1 MKADR
6 PSTLRFYLTI
16 IRRRWLPMLIAF
28 AIPIAIALVIALH
41 ATKQYS
47 GTALV
52 VINRQSLADE
62 LTGANNPT
70 ASASDFLNIINT
82 YADAA
87 HSTQVANRVAAAVPS
102 AHLTGAELLSNST
115 VTARQDADIVQ
126 FTVTSPNPA
135 MALTLAHAYANQ
147 FVRYEERLATTS
159 IDAALRQVD
168 GRLAAA
174 KRNNDRTLAS
184 SLSDRDEQLRTLAT
198 LQTAN
203 NYVVSPT
210 TTASVTSPRRT
221 LDIVLGVIAGLVLAA
236 IVAAVLEALDTRV
249 RSSDDL
255 EEILETPM
263 LGRLEPPSRAYRNRV
278 VSLRDPADGHAEGF
292 RILRTS
298 LELQML
304 GSGKKVLMV
313 TSSVDDEG
321 KSLTL
326 ANLAVATARAGRSV
340 VLVDLDLRRPTQ
352 DKLFETDGRTP
363 GVTDVLL
370 GRVSLDDALVE
381 VELTG
386 PASNGNGAAN
396 GNAAATNGNHHG
408 GPGSL
413 RLLRA
418 GARAP
423 DPGEVVASQGLEAV
437 ITELRDRADV
447 IYIDC
452 PPILVAG
459 DAMSISRFCDSLV
472 LITRIPRVRRGMLD
486 EVTRTLQ
493 TSPTSVAGFVV
504 TGDSQVARPDY
515 T

>member
-1 MKADR
+1 VKADH

-28 AIPIAIALVIALH
+28 AIPVAITLVIALH

-62 LTGANNPT
+62 LTGATNPS

-102 AHLTGAELLSNST
+102 AHLTGAELLKKST
-115 VTARQDADIVQ
+115 VTARQDADVVQ
-126 FTVTSPNPA
+126 FTVTSPSPA
-135 MALTLAHAYANQ
+135 LALTLARAYANA
-147 FVRYEERLATTS
+147 FVRYEKGLAVSS
-159 IDAALRQVD
+159 INAALRQVD
-168 GRLAAA
+168 ARLVTAQSDHD
-174 KRNNDRTLAS
+174 KTLAS
-184 SLSDRDEQLRTLAT
+184 SLTDRDQQLRTLAT

-203 NYVVSPT
+203 NYVISPT

-221 LDIVLGVIAGLVLAA
+221 LDVVLGVIAGLVLAA

-263 LGRLEPPSRAYRNRV
+263 LGRLEPPSRAYRKRV
-278 VSLRDPADGHAEGF
+278 VSLRDPADEHAEGF

-298 LELQML
+298 LELQTL
-304 GSGKKVLMV
+304 GSGEKVVMV

-326 ANLAVATARAGRSV
+326 ANLAVATARAGRNV
-340 VLVDLDLRRPTQ
+340 VLVDFDLRRPTQ
-352 DKLFETDGRTP
+352 DALFETNGRAP

-370 GRVSLDDALVE
+370 GNVALDDALVE
-381 VELTG
+381 IALTG
-386 PASNGNGAAN
+386 PATSQNGAATNAGN
-396 GNAAATNGNHHG
+396 GD
-408 GPGSL
+408 GPALTGSL

-418 GARAP
+418 GVPAP
-423 DPGEVVASQGLEAV
+423 DPGELVASDHVVSV
-437 ITELRDRADV
+437 ITALRDRADV
-447 IYIDC
+447 VYIDC
-452 PPILVAG
+452 PPILAAG
-459 DAMSISRFCDSLV
+459 DAMSISRFCDALV
-472 LITRIPRVRRGMLD
+472 LVTRIPRVRRRMLD
-486 EVTRTLQ
+486 EVTRTLH
-493 TSPTSVAGFVV
+493 TSPTRVVGFVV
-504 TGDSQVARPDY
+504 TGDTQLRRPAY